1 MIKAITGHTQDR
13 TFDKYLKIE
22 DEKKKTEIKKAWS
35 KVPIPKE
42 NTDDDISD
50 EDLVAMIKESRK
62 SGKGNINKIMD
73 FLRSQEETEPEK

>member
-22 DEKKKTEIKKAWS
+22 DEKKKTEINKAWR
-35 KVPIPKE
+35 KVPSPKE
-42 NTDDDISD
+42 NMDDDISD
-50 EDLVAMIKESRK
+50 EDLVSLIKESRK

-73 FLRSQEETEPEK
+73 FLRSQEDP